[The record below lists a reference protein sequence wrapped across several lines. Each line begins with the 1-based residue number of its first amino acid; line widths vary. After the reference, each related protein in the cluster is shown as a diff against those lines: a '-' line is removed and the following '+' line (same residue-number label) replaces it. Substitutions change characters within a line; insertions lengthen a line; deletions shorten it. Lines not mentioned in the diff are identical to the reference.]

1 MKVFISTCRETCE
14 NCLPQCLWRCA
25 SMLCVHTLVPTRHTG
40 TTNSINLLLKT
51 IDFNCK
57 IIIHGWHDTLNKFQK
72 NNNVPQ
78 LHHQT
83 RNHHSTPP
91 LTTFFNPA
99 NPPLASSWTPM
110 IPSPHPPNLYRT
122 VHPPQQHQVTT

>member
-1 MKVFISTCRETCE
+1 MKRVVEIGLNEPGAGE
-14 NCLPQCLWRCA
+14 GQNCSDQTKTQQHFYFSA
-25 SMLCVHTLVPTRHTG
+25 VSVA
-40 TTNSINLLLKT
+40 NSKRIAYQ
-51 IDFNCK
+51 FVQV
-57 IIIHGWHDTLNKFQK
+57 IH
-72 NNNVPQ
+72 PQ

-110 IPSPHPPNLYRT
+110 IPSSHPPNLYRT

>member
-1 MKVFISTCRETCE
+1 MMNEGQ
-14 NCLPQCLWRCA
+14 NCSDQTKTQQQTFTLSAVSIALTANA
-25 SMLCVHTLVPTRHTG
+25 SKRIAYQFLQV
-40 TTNSINLLLKT
+40 
-51 IDFNCK
+51 
-57 IIIHGWHDTLNKFQK
+57 IH
-72 NNNVPQ
+72 PQ